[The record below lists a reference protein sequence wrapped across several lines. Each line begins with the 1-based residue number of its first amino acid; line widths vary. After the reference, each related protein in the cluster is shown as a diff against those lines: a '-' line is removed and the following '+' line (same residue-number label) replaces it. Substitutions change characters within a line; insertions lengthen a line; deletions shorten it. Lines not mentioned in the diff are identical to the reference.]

1 MGNELK
7 KGNAEAARKENAK
20 PWGSSPKHG
29 LSALVEGPCTVSG
42 SAVQAG
48 LWGSSLGGV
57 R

>member
-29 LSALVEGPCTVSG
+29 LSALVEGPCTVRG